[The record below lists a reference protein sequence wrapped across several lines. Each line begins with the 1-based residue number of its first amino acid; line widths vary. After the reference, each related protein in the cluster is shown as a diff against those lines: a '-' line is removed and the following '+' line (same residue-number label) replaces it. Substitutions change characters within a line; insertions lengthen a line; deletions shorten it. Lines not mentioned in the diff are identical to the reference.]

1 MSDRDQSKPLP
12 LEAAIMEL
20 TLWAEQRGS
29 AELAGNVRGAL
40 DTISKHEEF
49 IKMILAVLMEPE

>member
-1 MSDRDQSKPLP
+1 
-12 LEAAIMEL
+12 MEL

-49 IKMILAVLMEPE
+49 IKMTLAVLMEPE